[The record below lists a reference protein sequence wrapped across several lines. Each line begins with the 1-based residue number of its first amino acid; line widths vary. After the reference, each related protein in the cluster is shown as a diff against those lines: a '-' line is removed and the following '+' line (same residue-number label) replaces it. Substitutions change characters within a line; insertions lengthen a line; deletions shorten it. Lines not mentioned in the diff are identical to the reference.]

1 MFEQLQELFKDKRE
15 IFNLRTLD
23 DPVALKTRWGPLV
36 RSGNRFCT
44 HRLLSSKGRKQMQVT
59 PIAHLYCLF
68 CIGVGLSFSGF
79 IMKHINDP
87 STVSV
92 VENENIPIWII
103 YIAPLSLSVFG
114 IVLLWRMYRKNVLFD
129 KKKGTFVRSMRRL
142 FLNEVHAIQLVS
154 EYCMGSNRSYE
165 SYEMNLILKSGER
178 FNVTD
183 HSSLGAIQ
191 VDAKMLAEYLGI
203 PVWDVIGYQ
212 IKADML

>member
-1 MFEQLQELFKDKRE
+1 MFEQLQGLFKDKRE
-15 IFNLRTLD
+15 IFDLRTLD

-36 RSGNRFCT
+36 RSGYNFCS

-59 PIAHLYCLF
+59 PIAHLCCLF
-68 CIGVGLSFSGF
+68 CIGVGVLFSGF
-79 IMKHINDP
+79 MMKQINDP

-92 VENENIPIWII
+92 VETENMPIWMFH
-103 YIAPLSLSVFG
+103 IAPLSLSVFG
-114 IVLLWRMYRKNVLFD
+114 IVLLWRLYRKNVLFD
-129 KKKGTFVRSMRRL
+129 KKKGTFARSRRRL
-142 FLNEVHAIQLVS
+142 LLNEVHAIQLVS
-154 EYCMGSNRSYE
+154 EYCMGGNSSYE